1 MLNTRYAN
9 ITITN
14 GYCPESAGLYSM
26 DPAINFRVLGP
37 AGTPVGDDSWII
49 GGNGQFTF
57 NGTGSFTDE
66 LRVTGLL
73 ECYNNISLGGGQLWD
88 SGHDL
93 TTKTANFDI
102 DWDDGMT
109 QEVILSGT
117 TATTLTASFS
127 NIRPY
132 ATYQFI
138 NKIGKD
144 NMELEFNQSIFWP
157 GGVRPTLSN
166 VSGSRDVIT
175 FTTDGD
181 SNMYGVAQFNFS
193 ASVG

>member
-1 MLNTRYAN
+1 MHFDWDDILKFAR
-9 ITITN
+9 
-14 GYCPESAGLYSM
+14 PLLSATVCGFCGM
-26 DPAINFRVLGP
+26 QVLR
-37 AGTPVGDDSWII
+37 
-49 GGNGQFTF
+49 
-57 NGTGSFTDE
+57 
-66 LRVTGLL
+66 LK
-73 ECYNNISLGGGQLWD
+73 
-88 SGHDL
+88 
-93 TTKTANFDI
+93 TTKTAYFDI